1 MFKIRISL
9 RKSVWLPVA
18 LCLGLVTGGA
28 WGQEVRA
35 TLGGRVTDSQGGV
48 VQNAKVTVTS
58 EETSV
63 EQHTTTNE
71 SGNWSVQF
79 LLPGSYHFSVVAEG
93 FKTTGRPGVILQTGD
108 NKTIDVQLQVGATTQ
123 TIDVTD
129 EVPLIDT
136 TMATSGT
143 VV

>member
-9 RKSVWLPVA
+9 RKSSWLPVA
-18 LCLGLVTGGA
+18 LCLGLLTGGA

-71 SGNWSVQF
+71 SGNWSVRF
-79 LLPGSYHFSVVAEG
+79 LLPGPYHFSVVAQG
-93 FKTTGRPGVILQTGD
+93 FKTTERPGVILQTGD
-108 NKTIDVQLQVGATTQ
+108 NAVKTARIQPPQM
-123 TIDVTD
+123 
-129 EVPLIDT
+129 EVK
-136 TMATSGT
+136 AAS
-143 VV
+143 